1 MTVLPTLFAKGACR
15 PGEALQLSVL
25 FGVMPAT
32 PLVERR
38 NEANWSLTTILKTLM
53 AFAIFKSLTAFATIF
68 KTLTAFAIFKSLT
81 ALLALTA
88 YETLAVSA
96 AIAAPINN
104 RTGPAVGVE
113 A

>member
-53 AFAIFKSLTAFATIF
+53 AFAIFKSLTAFA
-68 KTLTAFAIFKSLT
+68 IFKSLT

-96 AIAAPINN
+96 AIAALIK
-104 RTGPAVGVE
+104 TGTVPAVEVE
-113 A
+113 

>member
-81 ALLALTA
+81 TLLALTA
-88 YETLAVSA
+88 DKTLAVS
-96 AIAAPINN
+96 
-104 RTGPAVGVE
+104 TAVCALIKTCTVP
-113 A
+113 